1 MFLHI
6 VFENLDVTL
15 EVLEYKLPIFFKG
28 VKRVSIVI
36 VNICQY
42 ICETEVKVFYIHA
55 SFIAVNMVLSIFQ
68 IYTQIYSTSNMTQDY
83 PNGNW
88 MKIPLSEDTFRQIER
103 NFSMEIE
110 FYEFCKRRLFKQ
122 RSVFL

>member
-42 ICETEVKVFYIHA
+42 ICETEVIFYIHA

-103 NFSMEIE
+103 N
-110 FYEFCKRRLFKQ
+110 
-122 RSVFL
+122 